1 MQDHTPYRPTSPRRR
16 LLIVLLAIGTAVT
29 IILTLLAPPAGSEH
43 RHDVSTPDVLRCR
56 AGNTSQCV
64 GGKADVIVVPALH
77 AASAPKP

>member
-43 RHDVSTPDVLRCR
+43 RQPGQMPDALRCSG
-56 AGNTSQCV
+56 GNTSECV
-64 GGKADVIVVPALH
+64 GGKADVIVVPVLP
-77 AASAPKP
+77 AASAARP